1 MFINFAGYNP
11 CSLVDYPGKVAF
23 VAFVCGC
30 NLRCSYCHNFKQC
43 VSIGD
48 AKMLNYEE
56 ILDNYV
62 HVIGNIDV
70 FVISGGEPTI
80 YADLPECIYEISKNY
95 KVKLDTNGSHHG
107 ILEECMGYLDYIA
120 MDIKASLS
128 KYNLVKGDGYIRDVV
143 KSLNIIKDGQVDHEF
158 RITVVDPI
166 IKEEDLEGIGDL
178 VEGGQKLYLQKVRLE
193 KVLCPEFPMKV
204 VENETLKY
212 YQDVLNDYIPTY
224 LRL

>member
-1 MFINFAGYNP
+1 MRIAEVQEL
-11 CSLVDYPGKVAF
+11 STQDYPKQLAAVF
-23 VAFVCGC
+23 FTQGC
-30 NLRCSYCHNFKQC
+30 SFRCPYCHNPELIENNHPYMTVETALAQIKKDW
-43 VSIGD
+43 VSG
-48 AKMLNYEE
+48 
-56 ILDNYV
+56 V
-62 HVIGNIDV
+62 VIT
-70 FVISGGEPTI
+70 GGEPTI

-120 MDIKASLS
+120 MDIKTSLS

-212 YQDVLNDYIPTY
+212 YQDVFNRYIPTE